1 MDLSVSC
8 FGSGIHSTF
17 FAKYRSA
24 AYTATKHLEMWL
36 KSQYRKV
43 LKKTMKLW
51 QKNIA
56 NKTCPRNL
64 VYWAVMDYTAHNEGK
79 QLIY

>member
-1 MDLSVSC
+1 
-8 FGSGIHSTF
+8 
-17 FAKYRSA
+17 
-24 AYTATKHLEMWL
+24 
-36 KSQYRKV
+36 
-43 LKKTMKLW
+43 MKLW